1 MAVPLCSLLSPRL
14 GARKATP
21 QGAPFLPPHTS
32 QEICLQHRDG
42 SLHTGLD
49 NCTEFSRKD
58 KPMGLSHVWKLALCW
73 KSQAGFLT
81 DAVDLTDIKLTIQSV
96 GIVHRQEGY
105 RLDVGTSL
113 GGNTVFPFE
122 SGGQFLQS
130 TDISGRSC
138 RKGSGGLG
146 VSSRMG
152 EASVEELAP
161 QSAESGPGSNP
172 GCHSCDHW
180 SPSPRPF
187 LHASPLPW
195 PMSST
200 ATGSTSSL

>member
-1 MAVPLCSLLSPRL
+1 METCPLL
-14 GARKATP
+14 
-21 QGAPFLPPHTS
+21 
-32 QEICLQHRDG
+32 EV
-42 SLHTGLD
+42 TGWLRHQ
-49 NCTEFSRKD
+49 CH
-58 KPMGLSHVWKLALCW
+58 L
-73 KSQAGFLT
+73 
-81 DAVDLTDIKLTIQSV
+81 KLTTQSV
-96 GIVHRQEGY
+96 GILHRQEGY

-113 GGNTVFPFE
+113 GGNAVFPFE

-161 QSAESGPGSNP
+161 QSAEPGPGSNP
-172 GCHSCDHW
+172 GGHSYDHW

-200 ATGSTSSL
+200 ATGSTSFLVTAVCLWSSTYPSICIFSSVANWTLDKCYREDGFRDGLWIFSVGFYLPQVEPEMAQ

>member
-1 MAVPLCSLLSPRL
+1 
-14 GARKATP
+14 
-21 QGAPFLPPHTS
+21 
-32 QEICLQHRDG
+32 
-42 SLHTGLD
+42 
-49 NCTEFSRKD
+49 
-58 KPMGLSHVWKLALCW
+58 MGLSHVWKLALCW

-200 ATGSTSSL
+200 ATGSTSSLVTAFCLWSSTFCIFPSVANWILDKCYSEDGFRDRLCIFSVGF